1 MEKATTLYVFRHEDA
16 EFCYDSDN
24 LRLMKGSTRISLEH
38 KPREVLAH
46 LLKNPQ
52 KLIRYQELK
61 TAVWGKTHVEDASVH
76 NAVSKVNVALKRA
89 QPGADFIRTVPGVGV
104 EILVDVDP
112 AATTSPS
119 ITAET
124 GVNDSTE
131 PRASEEPD
139 PHESLNAISPT
150 LHFKIDWRDPPYT
163 SLTLHVDQPL
173 FEGFPGDWFYGG
185 RTANCPPFFRVLL
198 SCPGVTS
205 VMRSSPYEVQMGRAE
220 LARLDAAADYI
231 ANALKGVPGVFEV
244 QSGPPAPSTSQV
256 NGPDSTPVLGL
267 YRENV
272 NKLGQLIHA
281 LENFHSNPEGVF
293 YIGQTLVECE
303 SFLEDSGAL
312 EGARQIIEELVHEID
327 DDERRSLGAS
337 FEPVVSVG
345 KVRHLVKYLK
355 KLKRD
360 AYEVARVNQAPN
372 R

>member
-139 PHESLNAISPT
+139 PHESLHAISPT

-173 FEGFPGDWFYGG
+173 FEGFPGDCRSASISSSTRNSSSVISASVIVSPMFFALRMRKHRRTRAPFGVSIASSSRFFGHPGPWPDVDGLPI
-185 RTANCPPFFRVLL
+185 RTAGGTAVQLRLRRVAALPAAEDAVGTLFVRPAQPTLVQHRPDQEANARVFRPVA
-198 SCPGVTS
+198 
-205 VMRSSPYEVQMGRAE
+205 GRAYSGSSS
-220 LARLDAAADYI
+220 ASMASCAMTSDTAADLWTI
-231 ANALKGVPGVFEV
+231 GT
-244 QSGPPAPSTSQV
+244 APV
-256 NGPDSTPVLGL
+256 
-267 YRENV
+267 
-272 NKLGQLIHA
+272 
-281 LENFHSNPEGVF
+281 
-293 YIGQTLVECE
+293 
-303 SFLEDSGAL
+303 
-312 EGARQIIEELVHEID
+312 
-327 DDERRSLGAS
+327 
-337 FEPVVSVG
+337 
-345 KVRHLVKYLK
+345 
-355 KLKRD
+355 
-360 AYEVARVNQAPN
+360 
-372 R
+372 

>member
-1 MEKATTLYVFRHEDA
+1 
-16 EFCYDSDN
+16 
-24 LRLMKGSTRISLEH
+24 
-38 KPREVLAH
+38 
-46 LLKNPQ
+46 
-52 KLIRYQELK
+52 
-61 TAVWGKTHVEDASVH
+61 
-76 NAVSKVNVALKRA
+76 
-89 QPGADFIRTVPGVGV
+89 
-104 EILVDVDP
+104 
-112 AATTSPS
+112 
-119 ITAET
+119 
-124 GVNDSTE
+124 
-131 PRASEEPD
+131 
-139 PHESLNAISPT
+139 
-150 LHFKIDWRDPPYT
+150 
-163 SLTLHVDQPL
+163 
-173 FEGFPGDWFYGG
+173 
-185 RTANCPPFFRVLL
+185 
-198 SCPGVTS
+198 
-205 VMRSSPYEVQMGRAE
+205 MRSSPYEVQMGRAE